1 VSVSYRDAEPN
12 GLAALVGG
20 LIEGNLA
27 AYPDRAALLRPA
39 VIDLTGRDAEVA
51 ISLRFA
57 EGIVEI
63 ANGVAGDAHLA
74 VEADAAALLDLA
86 RAPLRF
92 GFPDALHTD
101 GRAVLAALARGDLRV
116 RGLLRHPV
124 RLARFSK
131 LLSVGD

>member
-1 VSVSYRDAEPN
+1 MSVSYRDAEPN

-27 AYPDRAALLRPA
+27 AYPERSALLRPA

-74 VEADAAALLDLA
+74 GLALMLGY
-86 RAPLRF
+86 RASF
-92 GFPDALHTD
+92 AF
-101 GRAVLAALARGDLRV
+101 
-116 RGLLRHPV
+116 
-124 RLARFSK
+124 
-131 LLSVGD
+131 